1 MSDLSTDGSGAEGAG
16 QLRPSR
22 RGRIEAS
29 GGRRGRKPTVA
40 GAAARSGRGR
50 RAHTGDGSNGRG
62 GGGGDADRSE
72 WPRILVQ
79 SLGAARVLVGDRA
92 IGVHSELLLGLLL
105 RVIYSAG
112 MSVPRGVLL
121 SEFWPGQSSV
131 RQRGNLRQTLYKL
144 RGLGVDISLNGETVE
159 LARSQVE
166 RSFCVTRDRL
176 DFDRDVMRGSEP
188 FGLFLT
194 GYVPAFSQFEEWM
207 EETREV
213 VHGEVRRILVEVL
226 RERRLRA
233 DWAGAEAWSR
243 WLLQFDVLNEEATL
257 TLAECLMVGGSK
269 AEAVALL
276 NRYMAELGQDAGDIR
291 LPAQQLKRRLT
302 EGGGVRRRKPK
313 ASSDRHFVGR
323 EEEMAELA
331 PMLRRARWHDGSAT
345 LIYGPSG
352 IGKTRLLQELGKV
365 AQLEGY
371 VQVHFDCRETDLER
385 PLGVLLELLPELLN
399 RPGALGCSPESM
411 EVLKRLAGG
420 GEVSDKDQTSQQ
432 PVAPRLTDD
441 DQEPYSYTI
450 YGASGS
456 NNSIR
461 SAITD
466 LISALAEERP
476 LYITIDDAHWLD
488 SDSFEVISDIIQRAN
503 SLRVCLLVASH
514 HRSVRAESHKRLLGN
529 LNRRELAPL
538 TGDAVRSL
546 AKAIGEDYSAWM
558 DPETED
564 LIARK
569 CEGVPFAI
577 HALTNHWI
585 ETGRNDA
592 VPSTLVNVLEHRIAC
607 LSQNSVRIL
616 QCVHALGKF
625 ASLERVAK
633 VTELPSYTVMQALEE
648 LEDARCFSPSTAS
661 AIMVHEMIGQFAAE
675 RLSPLT
681 RAALHISIGH
691 ILELE
696 YLRSKAPKLLIE
708 SLHHYAYAGD
718 SERIAALVLS
728 NDDIL
733 ARTNQPRLVLS
744 AIESI
749 DSALL
754 DDMSASCVQEIHTR
768 INVTIGEYGQ
778 ALTVAPGGYTV
789 PDNVTRLDQPQIHS
803 LLWTIDAAHRADA
816 LADRS
821 EMARICCAIVD
832 LKSISPN
839 DRSHAAEIGLTI
851 AANICDPE
859 IAKYCFSILDDVGKD
874 IQEDRN
880 RYLRLQLLYHTIFG
894 DLNVSETVALEIV
907 EKARGEDLSA
917 ELIQDIGRA
926 GYALR
931 VCGLL
936 EKAKAVLEQCY
947 NLAITLN
954 ASELACFPA
963 WQLSQIHLDADDQVN
978 QEFWTDRLRAL
989 TKREENS
996 VTHNYLLGHYC
1007 HVAISA
1013 GEMELACQLF
1023 EDLQQHLPRIPTEK
1037 SNAYLLGLELG
1048 ICLLDQDMSPDVD
1061 LTAAAIEKHKVTAR
1075 FGTSDFLTHC
1085 IAESLRR
1092 QGRFREALSFINRY
1106 VCEQRRER
1114 TALSSMLELVRERV
1128 QRELELGQQLEYV
1141 DEIAHDQISG

>member
-50 RAHTGDGSNGRG
+50 RAHTGDDSNGRG

-276 NRYMAELGQDAGDIR
+276 DRYMAELGQDAGDIR

-302 EGGGVRRRKPK
+302 EGSGVRRRKPK

-411 EVLKRLAGG
+411 DVLKRLAGG
-420 GEVSDKDQTSQQ
+420 GEVTLPVNETKTNSTSLSATRHQQ
-432 PVAPRLTDD
+432 
-441 DQEPYSYTI
+441 
-450 YGASGS
+450 
-456 NNSIR
+456 
-461 SAITD
+461 SAIRHAYLD
-466 LISALAEERP
+466 LLIAISEEKP
-476 LYITIDDAHWLD
+476 LYLAIDDAEWLD
-488 SDSFEVISDIIQRAN
+488 DASWEVFVDICKHINGSRICLVVASRFSTIREARPAKIPHTIGQIRIQPLERDAAILLIKLICEEYVAEPSEAVMAWLLTSGEGTPLMIQLLIEHWVVTAQSSGVPPTLVGMIEHRLERLSTEALRALQVIALLDRYASIDRVAAVLQMPMHTLLQ
-503 SLRVCLLVASH
+503 SLEQLEATDCLASKRTSLLVLHGMVAQVALSNIPKLVDALL
-514 HRSVRAESHKRLLGN
+514 RKAIFMVLEDEYMKIGDSQVLLGA
-529 LNRRELAPL
+529 LLHLTGSDRDYELAPFIIANESQL
-538 TGDAVRSL
+538 LKSGNPT
-546 AKAIGEDYSAWM
+546 
-558 DPETED
+558 
-564 LIARK
+564 LI
-569 CEGVPFAI
+569 
-577 HALTNHWI
+577 L
-585 ETGRNDA
+585 D
-592 VPSTLVNVLEHRIAC
+592 S
-607 LSQNSVRIL
+607 
-616 QCVHALGKF
+616 CVHARSTRLPP
-625 ASLERVAK
+625 AIDRHLALLQSRLEVEAG
-633 VTELPSYTVMQALEE
+633 EFGHALQRSVQTGRFDND
-648 LEDARCFSPSTAS
+648 LATAS
-661 AIMVHEMIGQFAAE
+661 ENDCE
-675 RLSPLT
+675 TTLT
-681 RAALHISIGH
+681 
-691 ILELE
+691 
-696 YLRSKAPKLLIE
+696 YIE
-708 SLHHYAYAGD
+708 SAYRSD
-718 SERIAALVLS
+718 PFIS
-728 NDDIL
+728 
-733 ARTNQPRLVLS
+733 
-744 AIESI
+744 
-749 DSALL
+749 
-754 DDMSASCVQEIHTR
+754 
-768 INVTIGEYGQ
+768 
-778 ALTVAPGGYTV
+778 
-789 PDNVTRLDQPQIHS
+789 
-803 LLWTIDAAHRADA
+803 
-816 LADRS
+816 RS
-821 EMARICCAIVD
+821 ELGR
-832 LKSISPN
+832 L
-839 DRSHAAEIGLTI
+839 AAEIVKRTDIAVDQQVRAADIGLII
-851 AANICDPE
+851 ASNICDASLAAECYAGLQATASPGDRMPE
-859 IAKYCFSILDDVGKD
+859 I
-874 IQEDRN
+874 DR
-880 RYLRLQLLYHTIFG
+880 LEIMYHTVFG
-894 DLNVSETVALEIV
+894 E
-907 EKARGEDLSA
+907 LSIAISLA
-917 ELIQDIGRA
+917 ESVFQQTLGTEPTIHGITDCGRA
-926 GYALR
+926 GYVFRISGMMDQADSAFKRALSLADELNSPR
-931 VCGLL
+931 RKEYPLWQLATIAIETGDI
-936 EKAKAVLEQCY
+936 EQASIWTETLSAIALDNGEGTANDYLFGHLCQ
-947 NLAITLN
+947 LAISQHN
-954 ASELACFPA
+954 ASAA
-963 WQLSQIHLDADDQVN
+963 WEYLDLCR
-978 QEFWTDRLRAL
+978 ERLPSLPPVRA
-989 TKREENS
+989 TAFT
-996 VTHNYLLGHYC
+996 V
-1007 HVAISA
+1007 
-1013 GEMELACQLF
+1013 
-1023 EDLQQHLPRIPTEK
+1023 
-1037 SNAYLLGLELG
+1037 GLELAVSLMDHSWIPSQALVEVAIARLSDTSRYCG
-1048 ICLLDQDMSPDVD
+1048 ADNLACAVADSLIRTNKSSEASALLKKY
-1061 LTAAAIEKHKVTAR
+1061 I
-1075 FGTSDFLTHC
+1075 
-1085 IAESLRR
+1085 I
-1092 QGRFREALSFINRY
+1092 
-1106 VCEQRRER
+1106 EQRRER
-1114 TALSSMLELVRERV
+1114 STLPPSLSRTASRLAILR
-1128 QRELELGQQLEYV
+1128 
-1141 DEIAHDQISG
+1141 

>member
-1 MSDLSTDGSGAEGAG
+1 MSDTSTDGSGAEGAG

-22 RGRIEAS
+22 RGRSQAS
-29 GGRRGRKPTVA
+29 GGRPGRKPATA
-40 GAAARSGRGR
+40 GAAARSGSRR
-50 RAHTGDGSNGRG
+50 RAHTGGDTNGRG
-62 GGGGDADRSE
+62 GGGSGGGADRGD

-79 SLGAARVLVGDRA
+79 SLGAARILIGDRA

-121 SEFWPGQSSV
+121 NEFWPGQSSV

-144 RGLGVDISLNGETVE
+144 RGLGVDILLNGETVE

-188 FGLFLT
+188 FGLFLA
-194 GYVPAFSQFEEWM
+194 GYVPSFSQFEEWM

-257 TLAECLMVGGSK
+257 SLAECLMVGGSK

-276 NRYMAELGQDAGDIR
+276 DRYMAELGQDAGDIR
-291 LPAQQLKRRLT
+291 LPAQQLRRRLT
-302 EGGGVRRRKPK
+302 EGSGVRRRKPK

-323 EEEMAELA
+323 EEEMALLA

-345 LIYGPSG
+345 LIHGPSG

-371 VQVHFDCRETDLER
+371 VQVHFDCRETDLNR
-385 PLGVLLELLPELLN
+385 PLGVLLELLPGLLN
-399 RPGALGCSPESM
+399 SPGALGCSPESM
-411 EVLKRLAGG
+411 EVLRRLVGG
-420 GEVSDKDQTSQQ
+420 GEVGDKGQALPQ
-432 PVAPRLTDD
+432 PIALLPIEGDP
-441 DQEPYSYTI
+441 ESYTI
-450 YGASGS
+450 NAASGS

-461 SAITD
+461 NAITD
-466 LISALAEERP
+466 LVSALAEERP
-476 LYITIDDAHWLD
+476 LYVTIDDAHWLD
-488 SDSFEVISDIIQRAN
+488 SESFEVISDIIQRVN
-503 SLRVCLLVASH
+503 SLRICLLVASH
-514 HRSVRAESHKRLLGN
+514 NRNVRAESHKRLLGN
-529 LNRRELAPL
+529 LKRRELAPL
-538 TGDAVRSL
+538 TGDAIRSL

-564 LIARK
+564 LIVRK
-569 CEGVPFAI
+569 CEGVPYAI

-592 VPSTLVNVLEHRIAC
+592 VPSTLVNVLEHRLTC
-607 LSQNSVRIL
+607 LSQDAVRIL
-616 QCVHALGKF
+616 QCIHVLGRF
-625 ASLERVAK
+625 ASLERVIK

-648 LEDARCFSPSTAS
+648 LEDARCFCPSTAS
-661 AIMVHEMIGQFAAE
+661 AITVHDMIGQFAAQ

-681 RAALHISIGH
+681 RAALHTSVGH

-696 YLRSKAPKLLIE
+696 YLNSRTSKLLVE
-708 SLHHYAYAGD
+708 SLHHYAWAGD
-718 SERIAALVLS
+718 SGRIAALVLS
-728 NDDIL
+728 NDEVL
-733 ARTNQPRLVLS
+733 SRTNQPRLVLS

-754 DDMSASCVQEIHTR
+754 DDRSASCMQEIQAR
-768 INVTIGEYGQ
+768 INITIGEYGN
-778 ALTVAPGGYTV
+778 ALAAAPGGYTV
-789 PDNVTRLDQPQIHS
+789 PDNIAGLDQHQIHS

-832 LKSISPN
+832 LINVDQS
-839 DRSHAAEIGLTI
+839 DRSLAAEIGLTI

-859 IAKYCFSILDDVGKD
+859 IAKHCFRILEHGGKD
-874 IQEDRN
+874 IEGDRN
-880 RYLRLQLLYHTIFG
+880 RYLRLQLLYHTVFG
-894 DLNVSETVALEIV
+894 DLDISQAVALEVV
-907 EKARGEDLSA
+907 ERAKDKELSA
-917 ELIQDIGRA
+917 ELIQDMGRA

-936 EKAKAVLEQCY
+936 DAAKGILEQSY
-947 NLAITLN
+947 NLAISLN

-963 WQLSQIHLDADDQVN
+963 WQLAQIYLDVNDHVSQA
-978 QEFWTDRLRAL
+978 FWTNKLHKL

-996 VTHNYLLGHYC
+996 ITHNYLIGHYC
-1007 HVAISA
+1007 HVAIAA
-1013 GEMELACQLF
+1013 GETDLADRLF
-1023 EDLQQHLPRIPTEK
+1023 EDLQQYLPRIPTEK

-1048 ICLLDQDMSPDVD
+1048 ICLLDQDTPPDAD
-1061 LTAAAIEKHKVTAR
+1061 LIAAAIEKHKATAR
-1075 FGTSDFLTHC
+1075 FGTSDFLTYG
-1085 IAESLRR
+1085 IAESLSR
-1092 QGRFREALSFINRY
+1092 QGKSREALSFINQY
-1106 VCEQRRER
+1106 VFEQRRER
-1114 TALSSMLELVRERV
+1114 TAISAMLEVVRERV
-1128 QRELELGQQLEYV
+1128 QQALEPAQQLEYG
-1141 DEIAHDQISG
+1141 DEDARDQISG